1 MKKSKESKTR
11 KYQCIVSK
19 LVYLEAR
26 RIAEKHSVF
35 WSKIREIET
44 KDPFA
49 GDVLIEFRGKRDND
63 EFIRKDIDYIL
74 EYDEY
79 IRTVYAEGKRQVV
92 NS

>member
-11 KYQCIVSK
+11 KYQFIVSK

-44 KDPFA
+44 KDPFI
-49 GDVLIEFRGKRDND
+49 GDILIEFRGKIDND

-74 EYDEY
+74 ELDEY
-79 IRTVYAEGKRQVV
+79 IRMVYAEGKRQVI